1 MITACFFPPTLAN
14 ILLFSTGHSK
24 LTILWVL
31 KTSFS
36 IVKIKLSFFYLEF
49 VAVCCWISCFCHV
62 MITAEVS
69 TS

>member
-1 MITACFFPPTLAN
+1 MITAWFFPPTLAN

-36 IVKIKLSFFYLEF
+36 IVKIKLSFFLEF